1 MRHKEDNNVAS
12 IQKCWCEQK
21 RDWDYVQLSVAKQG
35 RSLSYD
41 AYNAE
46 GDCLILF
53 TFFFLF
59 FLGKDHLKL
68 DFCR

>member
-1 MRHKEDNNVAS
+1 MRHKEDNNVAL

-21 RDWDYVQLSVAKQG
+21 RDWDYVQCSVAKQG
-35 RSLSYD
+35 RSLGYD

-53 TFFFLF
+53 SFF
-59 FLGKDHLKL
+59 
-68 DFCR
+68 